1 MRQSCFFVV
10 LFTVLTYQ
18 DGNASIYDWV
28 WSKNSEES
36 NDVVPSDGI
45 PLVSIPYESMTEDE
59 KFLQEAAKF
68 SEIQVSSALD
78 TCQHKVVMKIKT
90 SCSDMTEE
98 ELAKMSVSLL
108 NCQSAAEGRK
118 LFPCTEEMTL
128 RQCTTEM
135 DPDMWNAYH
144 LMSNRA
150 RAVCYAARNIQFRAL
165 TEITVN
171 KLMNTAHSQIK
182 AMGSLKESQERLE
195 EQTIDALNSVATGN
209 KVLLEQQESLKEA
222 QSSAHS
228 LVARN
233 LQILNNE
240 KALIRSG
247 HAQLLAMTD
256 DIRKK
261 LEKASQELADHS
273 TERNENHQEV
283 LADLKNM
290 QEQAHQIWDRI
301 ESSTNHILEHNM
313 EAAEQYEQTLKQ
325 LDQINQTVHFLL
337 DLTNTLKT
345 EVDQKLGWI
354 TNYIGDTGDQFEK
367 VYRTGLHA
375 IYLLIAMIVAS
386 FLQAPFLTRFTI
398 MGILPLNLLSYLKE
412 GAEASLDFG
421 SITALIFLITGMH
434 YLIVAI
440 HYILRPKD
448 VAIKPTTT
456 GVMPSINILGANSTP
471 INYINGN
478 NVRRDAA
485 VNDTKESVLFTMLHK
500 ILGIPSV
507 LIYQAN
513 SCKNKLWSCV
523 PTMPSWGR
531 GNSQLLHEEMSC
543 SYLPSKKSREELIT
557 DYTGH
562 YPNMSDDMSSPS
574 IHESR
579 NLLNEH
585 YDNYNESDDL
595 VDATELRRRTTRN
608 GSVTRSNFVYP
619 PSPSRSNTPFMTGT
633 SKNQCGALTRTGKRC
648 RLSSN
653 LGGNF
658 CHRHSNGSSFMGD

>member
-1 MRQSCFFVV
+1 MRRCYFFVS
-10 LFTVLTYQ
+10 LLTVLTCQ
-18 DGNASIYDWV
+18 NGNASILDWV
-28 WSKNSEES
+28 WSSKPVES
-36 NDVVPSDGI
+36 NDIVPSDGI
-45 PLVSIPYESMTEDE
+45 PLASIPYESMTEDE

-118 LFPCTEEMTL
+118 MFPCTEDMTL

-135 DPDMWNAYH
+135 DADMWNAYH

-171 KLMNTAHSQIK
+171 KLMHTAHTQIK

-195 EQTIDALNSVATGN
+195 EQTLEALNSVATGN

-228 LVARN
+228 LVTRN
-233 LQILNNE
+233 LQALNNE

-247 HAQLLAMTD
+247 HAQLLSMTE
-256 DIRKK
+256 DIRKR
-261 LEKASQELADHS
+261 LEKASKEIVEHS
-273 TERNENHQEV
+273 MERYENHQEV
-283 LADLKNM
+283 LTDLRNM
-290 QEQAHQIWDRI
+290 QEQAHLIWDRI
-301 ESSTNHILEHNM
+301 ESSTNQIVEQNM

-337 DLTNTLKT
+337 DLTNTLKA

-367 VYRTGLHA
+367 VYRTGLHV
-375 IYLLIAMIVAS
+375 IYLLIAMVVAS

-398 MGILPLNLLSYLKE
+398 MGILPLNLVSYLRE
-412 GAEASLDFG
+412 GAEACLDFG

-434 YLIVAI
+434 YLIVTI
-440 HYILRPKD
+440 HYLLKPRD
-448 VAIKPTTT
+448 VDTKPTR
-456 GVMPSINILGANSTP
+456 GSVPLNNGIGSNSTP
-471 INYINGN
+471 INYPNGHT
-478 NVRRDAA
+478 VRPGTTAMA
-485 VNDTKESVLFTMLHK
+485 KKASVLSTMIQKVLC
-500 ILGIPSV
+500 IPSA

-513 SCKNKLWSCV
+513 TCKNKIWSCL
-523 PTMPSWGR
+523 PRMPSWGR
-531 GNSQLLHEEMSC
+531 GNSPVPREEMSC
-543 SYLPSKKSREELIT
+543 SYLPSKKTREELIA
-557 DYTGH
+557 DYNTH
-562 YPNMSDDMSSPS
+562 YPNMSDDLTNPILSQDSP
-574 IHESR
+574 I
-579 NLLNEH
+579 LTDEH
-585 YDNYNESDDL
+585 YDHYNEAEDL
-595 VDATELRRRTTRN
+595 VDAAELRRRTRRN
-608 GSVTRSNFVYP
+608 GSVVRSDFAYP
-619 PSPSRSNTPFMTGT
+619 PSPSRSNTPASFVGK
-633 SKNQCGALTRTGKRC
+633 SQCGALTRTGKRC

-653 LGGNF
+653 LGQNF